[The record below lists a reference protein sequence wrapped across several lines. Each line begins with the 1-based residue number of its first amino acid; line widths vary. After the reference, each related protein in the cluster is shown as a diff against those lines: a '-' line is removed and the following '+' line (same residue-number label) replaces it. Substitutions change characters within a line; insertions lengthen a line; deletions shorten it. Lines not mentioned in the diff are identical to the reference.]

1 MKVCIVGAGAIGG
14 WIGTRLA
21 VAGVAVS
28 AIARGD
34 TLAALK
40 THGWRLQTADGLI
53 QAPVSAASASAA
65 DLGQQDLVIVAVKGP
80 ALAVVAQNM
89 GPLLGAQT
97 IVLPAMNGVPWWFCQ
112 GLPGF
117 AEPLASVDAGGTI
130 ARAIAF
136 ERVLGCVVHGSTAIS
151 EPGLVQH
158 KGGNGLIV
166 GEPAGARS
174 DRAQQVVDL
183 LMRGGFT
190 VTHSED
196 VRQAIW
202 YKLWGNMTMNPI
214 SALTGATVD
223 RILGDPL
230 VRAFCAQA
238 MLEAQAVGARIGCA
252 IDETPAA
259 RNAVT
264 AKLGAFKTSMLQD
277 AQAGR
282 QLELDAIVGV
292 VHEIAG
298 RLGVAT
304 PSIDGLLGL
313 TRVMAQVR
321 GLYPQPPVAT

>member
-14 WIGTRLA
+14 WIGARLA
-21 VAGVAVS
+21 AAGVAVS

-34 TLAALK
+34 TLAALRQ
-40 THGWRLQTADGLI
+40 HGWRLQTADGMV
-53 QAPVSAASASAA
+53 QSPVAAASAEAA
-65 DLGQQDLVIVAVKGP
+65 ALGPQDLVIIAVKGP
-80 ALAVVAQNM
+80 ALAAVAQGL

-117 AEPLASVDAGGTI
+117 AEPLACVDAGGSI
-130 ARAIAF
+130 AAAIPFA
-136 ERVLGCVVHGSTAIS
+136 RVLGCVVHGSTAVS

-166 GEPAGARS
+166 GEPQGGRS
-174 DRAQQVVDL
+174 ERAQQVVDVL
-183 LMRGGFT
+183 ARGGFN
-190 VTHSED
+190 VTHSEN

-202 YKLWGNMTMNPI
+202 YKLWGNMTMNPV

-238 MLEAQAVGARIGCA
+238 MVEAQAIGARIGCA
-252 IDETPAA
+252 IDETPEA
-259 RNAVT
+259 RNAIT

-282 QLELDAIVGV
+282 QLELDAIVGA
-292 VHEIAG
+292 VHEIGG
-298 RLGVAT
+298 RLGLPT
-304 PSIDGLLGL
+304 PSIAAVLGL
-313 TRVMAQVR
+313 TRLMARVH
-321 GLYPQPPVAT
+321 GLYPDSPTAA

>member
-14 WIGTRLA
+14 WIGTRLSA
-21 VAGVAVS
+21 AGVEVS

-34 TLAALK
+34 TLAALRQ
-40 THGWRLQTADGLI
+40 HGWRLETADGML
-53 QAPVSAASASAA
+53 QSPVAAASADAA
-65 DLGQQDLVIVAVKGP
+65 ELGAQDLVIIAVKGP
-80 ALAVVAQNM
+80 ALAAVAQGL

-112 GLPGF
+112 GRPEF
-117 AEPLASVDAGGTI
+117 EQPLACVDAGGSI
-130 ARAIAF
+130 AAAIPFA
-136 ERVLGCVVHGSTAIS
+136 RVLGCVVHGSTAVA

-166 GEPAGARS
+166 GEPMGGRS
-174 DRAQQVVDL
+174 DRAQQVADVL
-183 LMRGGFT
+183 ALGGFA
-190 VTHSED
+190 VTHSES

-202 YKLWGNMTMNPI
+202 YKLWGNMTMNPL

-238 MLEAQAVGARIGCA
+238 MLEAQAIGARIGCA
-252 IDETPAA
+252 IDETPEA

-282 QLELDAIVGV
+282 QLELDAIVGA
-292 VHEIAG
+292 VHEIGA
-298 RLGVAT
+298 RLGLPT
-304 PSIDGLLGL
+304 PSIDAVLGL
-313 TRVMAQVR
+313 TRLMARVH
-321 GLYPQPPVAT
+321 GLYPEAPPAA

>member
-21 VAGVAVS
+21 AAGVPVS

-34 TLAALK
+34 TLASLR
-40 THGWRLQTADGLI
+40 THGWRLQTAAGQV
-53 QAPVSAASASAA
+53 QAPVVAASANAA
-65 DLGQQDLVIVAVKGP
+65 DLGEQDLVIIAVKGP
-80 ALAVVAQNM
+80 ALKAVAQGL

-117 AEPLASVDAGGTI
+117 DEPLASVDAGG
-130 ARAIAF
+130 AIAHAITL
-136 ERVLGCVVHGSTAIS
+136 ERVLGCVVHGSTATA

-166 GEPAGARS
+166 GEPAGGGS
-174 DRAQQVVDL
+174 DRNQRVADL
-183 LMRGGFT
+183 LKRGGFD
-190 VTHSED
+190 VTCSDD

-202 YKLWGNMTMNPI
+202 YKLWGNMTMNPV

-230 VRAFCAQA
+230 VRAFCSQV
-238 MLEAQAVGARIGCA
+238 MVEAQAIGARIGCA
-252 IDETPAA
+252 IDEAPEA
-259 RNAVT
+259 RHAVT
-264 AKLGAFKTSMLQD
+264 AKIGAFKTSMLQD

-282 QLELDAIVGV
+282 QLELDAIVCV
-292 VHEIAG
+292 VHEIGG
-298 RLGVAT
+298 RLGIAT
-304 PSIDGLLGL
+304 PSINGLLGL
-313 TRVMAQVR
+313 TRLMAQMR
-321 GLYPQPPVAT
+321 GLYPDPAAVI

>member
-14 WIGTRLA
+14 WIGTRLSA
-21 VAGVAVS
+21 AGVEVS

-34 TLAALK
+34 TLAALRQ
-40 THGWRLQTADGLI
+40 HGWRLETADGML
-53 QAPVSAASASAA
+53 QSPVAAASADAA
-65 DLGQQDLVIVAVKGP
+65 ELGAQDLVIIAVKGP
-80 ALAVVAQNM
+80 ALAAVAQGL

-112 GLPGF
+112 GRPEF
-117 AEPLASVDAGGTI
+117 EQPLACVDAGGSI
-130 ARAIAF
+130 AAAIPFA
-136 ERVLGCVVHGSTAIS
+136 RVLGCVVHGSTAVA

-166 GEPAGARS
+166 GEPMGGRS
-174 DRAQQVVDL
+174 DRAQQVADVL
-183 LMRGGFT
+183 ALGGCA
-190 VTHSED
+190 VPQSES

-202 YKLWGNMTMNPI
+202 YKLWGNMTMNPL

-238 MLEAQAVGARIGCA
+238 MLEAQAIGARIGCA
-252 IDETPAA
+252 IDETPEA

-282 QLELDAIVGV
+282 QLELDAIVGA
-292 VHEIAG
+292 VHEIGA
-298 RLGVAT
+298 RLGLPT
-304 PSIDGLLGL
+304 PSIDAVLGL
-313 TRVMAQVR
+313 TRLMARVH
-321 GLYPQPPVAT
+321 GLYPEAPPAA